1 MRLSSIALA
10 FVSALVVGF
19 AGVSSPRAD
28 NGTLTVYTYSSFVS
42 EWGPGPAI
50 EEAFEAECACDL
62 DWVAVEDG
70 AALLSRLRLEGEDTD
85 ADIVLGLDTSL
96 MASAAETGLFAPH
109 GVTMP
114 IFSWTDLWD
123 DPLFVP
129 FDYGYFA
136 VIYDSEIV
144 TDPPTSLEDLVTGP
158 ASEKIVLEDPRTST
172 PGLGFLLWMR
182 SVFGDAAPGKWRELE
197 DRILTVAP
205 GWSEAYGLFLDGE
218 APMVLSYT
226 TSPAYHINAEGT
238 DRYKAAIF
246 SEGHYMQIEV
256 AGMTR
261 VSDEP
266 DLARQFLAFILTDA
280 FQSTIPI
287 GNWMY
292 PVVFPRENLPAGF
305 EDVVQADSQA
315 LLFSP
320 ETVAANRQAWID
332 EWLRALSD

>member
-1 MRLSSIALA
+1 MRISFLSFLA
-10 FVSALVVGF
+10 ALVAALTSVG
-19 AGVSSPRAD
+19 ASAPRAG
-28 NGTLTVYTYSSFVS
+28 NGELTVYTYSSFVS

-50 EEAFEAECACDL
+50 ETAFEAECGCDL
-62 DWVAVEDG
+62 EWVAVEDG
-70 AALLSRLRLEGEDTD
+70 AALLSRLRLEGDETE

-114 IFSWTDLWD
+114 EFAWTDLWVD
-123 DPLFVP
+123 QLFVP

-136 VIYDSEIV
+136 VIYDSKVV
-144 TDPPTSLEDLVTGP
+144 TDPPTSLDDLVTGSP
-158 ASEKIVLEDPRTST
+158 AEKILLEDPRTST

-182 SVFGDAAPGKWRELE
+182 SVYGNVAPGKWRDLA

-205 GWSEAYGLFLDGE
+205 GWSEAYGMFLDGE

-261 VSDEP
+261 VSDVP
-266 DLARQFLAFILTDA
+266 DLAKQFLAFVLTDG
-280 FQSTIPI
+280 FQATIPT

-292 PVVFPRENLPAGF
+292 PVVLPNEPLPAGF
-305 EDVVQADSQA
+305 EDVVQRDSQA
-315 LLFSP
+315 LLFAP